1 MKKIFYLSVILLMP
15 FMCCAQNATSNT
27 YYQKVPKLVP
37 VGDGTYRIL
46 EGEYDYVPVN
56 EKGYA
61 NPVIVG
67 QKKTY
72 QENAALM
79 DEAARWA
86 NGETVNKEQPRPH
99 TLPAQI
105 QTRPVREVLAEE
117 PTKKLAEK
125 SKTST
130 PYLSLGVS
138 MARSSFS
145 AKEEYGG
152 HFSSDTFSDTT
163 PFMKV
168 AYGGSLNSY
177 LRTEIF
183 YQYRSEVKDEGMES
197 GVRWEAAAK
206 MQDIGLNAFLTLN
219 PASKNHL
226 FVGIGAAAT
235 LFNPSY
241 KLNGHDFNDLVDSD
255 LFNQGWFFTPTA
267 FIGLEFPDSSG
278 RIVSDI
284 TFFYSKTFIEREEV
298 IAGFSEKLE
307 DVKSYGV
314 SVNIRFNL

>member
-86 NGETVNKEQPRPH
+86 NGNAAYQEQPQ
-99 TLPAQI
+99 PAAAPARV
-105 QTRPVREVLAEE
+105 QTQTAPEIPAEE
-117 PTKKLAEK
+117 PAKNSAATAKKGA
-125 SKTST
+125 

-138 MARSSFS
+138 MARSSFT
-145 AKEEYGG
+145 AKEEYNRY
-152 HFSSDTFSDTT
+152 SSSETFSDTT
-163 PFMKV
+163 PFIKV
-168 AYGGSLNSY
+168 AYGGQLSPC
-177 LRTEIF
+177 LRTEFF
-183 YQYRSEVKDEGMES
+183 YQYRSEIKEEGMTD
-197 GVRWEAAAK
+197 GVRWEASAK

-219 PASKNHL
+219 PASKNHI
-226 FVGIGAAAT
+226 FVGVGAAAT
-235 LFNPSY
+235 LFKPSY
-241 KLNGHDFNDLVDSD
+241 KLNGYNFDDLMDSD
-255 LFNQGWFFTPTA
+255 LFKQGWFFTPSA

-278 RIVSDI
+278 RIISDI
-284 TFFYSKTFIEREEV
+284 TFFYSKTFIDREETF
-298 IAGFSEKLE
+298 AGVSEKLE
-307 DVKSYGV
+307 DLKSYGV
-314 SVNIRFNL
+314 SLNIRFNL